1 MKASR
6 KRRLPAAPPLRA
18 KDWPPILVEYSWAG
32 G

>member
-18 KDWPPILVEYSWAG
+18 KDWPPILGESWAG